1 MKEGSI
7 VLTNVLQADGKFKIR
22 PALLL
27 RYMPPFN
34 DCLVCGI
41 STQLH
46 HQVKSFDEIAYPH
59 KTEFMNSG
67 LKQVSL
73 IRLGF
78 LAVIPTLAI
87 IGIIGNIS
95 EQLRQD
101 LLGRLAEYLILQ
113 KKQVL

>member
-1 MKEGSI
+1 
-7 VLTNVLQADGKFKIR
+7 LTNVLQADGKFKIR

-78 LAVIPTLAI
+78 LVI
-87 IGIIGNIS
+87 IGQLTTIFFLPCNPLKKNFVFNTIS
-95 EQLRQD
+95 PIQL
-101 LLGRLAEYLILQ
+101 AF
-113 KKQVL
+113 